1 MIEMEKEK
9 LERDQ
14 EANWGGV
21 ILRKVEFDY
30 MIDAVTRASTCARSA
45 QRLAASAAKAFSDE
59 CANLDAVISH
69 LNMIKEN
76 AELDMRI

>member
-59 CANLDAVISH
+59 VASLEAVRAH
-69 LNMIKEN
+69 LQRIKEN
-76 AELDMRI
+76 AEGDMRL